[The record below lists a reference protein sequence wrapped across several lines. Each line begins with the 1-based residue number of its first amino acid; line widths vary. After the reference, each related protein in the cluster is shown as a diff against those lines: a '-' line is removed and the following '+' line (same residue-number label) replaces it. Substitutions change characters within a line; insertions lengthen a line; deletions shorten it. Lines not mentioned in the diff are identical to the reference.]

1 MEKLRVTAN
10 GLKPTLVMIIVQISF
25 SAMNIFYK
33 LAAMDGMNL
42 NILVA
47 YRFLFAAAFML
58 PLALL
63 VEGYYLIFLD
73 ASLIVCNCI

>member
-1 MEKLRVTAN
+1 MEKLSVAPN
-10 GLKPTLVMIIVQISF
+10 GLKPTLVMIVVQMSF

-58 PLALL
+58 SLALL